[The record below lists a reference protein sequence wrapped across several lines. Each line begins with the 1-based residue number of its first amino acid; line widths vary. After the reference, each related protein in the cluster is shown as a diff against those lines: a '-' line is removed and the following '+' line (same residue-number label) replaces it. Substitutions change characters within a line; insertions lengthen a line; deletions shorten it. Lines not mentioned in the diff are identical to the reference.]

1 MASQNQGQ
9 ATLSLAQVY
18 QQANSWVNPGFGA
31 RLSSQL
37 TANSAGSGQATGKF
51 YAWTN
56 LVVYGATFCQTALA
70 TSTYTVNGTA
80 TTSCQ
85 ALYAVFVT
93 NTSTTATINLA
104 TTTVGAAAS
113 GPFFVSGTGQPGTN
127 VTVLGQGGVGGYY
140 RYALNTLGGT
150 NTSMPWGTVT
160 YNSVTTAPF
169 GAINGFGGLYMNPG
183 DTLWFINGTDASAT
197 VIPIVEYSIATPQSG
212 TGAIENNSVVIG

>member
-9 ATLSLAQVY
+9 ATLGINAVY
-18 QQANSWVNPGFGA
+18 REANALSTPGYMA
-31 RLSSQL
+31 RLSAQL
-37 TANSAGSGQATGKF
+37 AATTAGSGGATGKF

-56 LVVYGATFCQTALA
+56 TLIFGVTFCQTALA

-93 NTSTTATINLA
+93 NTSTTATIALS
-104 TTTVGAAAS
+104 TTTLGAAAS
-113 GPFFVSGTGQPGTN
+113 GPFFVSGTGQPSTN

-140 RYALNTLGGT
+140 RYSLNTLGGT

-160 YNSVTTAPF
+160 YNSVTGVPYNASPA
-169 GAINGFGGLYMNPG
+169 GWGGLYMNPG

-197 VIPIVEYSIATPQSG
+197 VIPIVEYAISDFAAGSVATS
-212 TGAIENNSVVIG
+212 TVIG